1 MASIEIEGGR
11 TINYAVSGDGP
22 PLLLIRGLG
31 GQGVDWGTTAERLA
45 SRFRVI
51 TFDNRDAGANE
62 PETAAYS
69 IDDMADDAAGLL
81 RALGID
87 KAHVI
92 GHSMGGFIAQHLA
105 LNHPDLIDHLIL
117 VGTSPLAGA
126 ALGQPLVPPTE
137 EEWVADPVER
147 TRKRAPESHAP
158 GYFDTHADEL
168 EAMAQ
173 LAATNR
179 MTREGYA
186 RQIAAISDTH
196 NVRDRL
202 GEIDIPTLVIH
213 GDVDPLVGLKGGQL
227 LAQGIPGATLK
238 VYPGV
243 GHHPFREAAED
254 FHRDVDAFLP

>member
-1 MASIEIEGGR
+1 
-11 TINYAVSGDGP
+11 
-22 PLLLIRGLG
+22 
-31 GQGVDWGTTAERLA
+31 
-45 SRFRVI
+45 
-51 TFDNRDAGANE
+51 
-62 PETAAYS
+62 
-69 IDDMADDAAGLL
+69 
-81 RALGID
+81 
-87 KAHVI
+87 
-92 GHSMGGFIAQHLA
+92 
-105 LNHPDLIDHLIL
+105 
-117 VGTSPLAGA
+117 
-126 ALGQPLVPPTE
+126 
-137 EEWVADPVER
+137 
-147 TRKRAPESHAP
+147 
-158 GYFDTHADEL
+158 
-168 EAMAQ
+168 
-173 LAATNR
+173 